1 MHSTS
6 SPYTTPTRRRLPA
19 WLLPALLLI
28 GFGGLFLL
36 LLRDELMPAPAVQ
49 TVRAE
54 YANPETPSEPQEARA
69 TLLFRATGWIIPDPL
84 PTAATTFIAGQVAE
98 VPVVEGELVQQGQ
111 LIARLDTREYELAL
125 AHAQGELEAAEARAA
140 ATDAAL
146 AEAEA
151 LLAALRERAENYAR
165 RHERMARL
173 TSAAASEQQR
183 EDALHDFTEYQ
194 ARLRAQE
201 AALQIAGSSAAQ
213 ARAQVRAAR
222 AACDQARLN
231 LSRCAIPAP
240 ISGRIMQLSA
250 VPGGRLSPGG
260 ETVDMSTAALL
271 YDPKHIALAA
281 DVPLDQAGKLC
292 VGQQV
297 RISCDVFPDRE
308 FCGRVASIYGK
319 ADQTRNTI
327 RCRVSIDDPDDMLRP
342 DMQCRGAFYSEGSIS
357 SAPAPDESAASDLVR
372 LPAEAIAADGS
383 VWVVSPQGT
392 LLKRRITREGDC
404 VRGVLPGE
412 PAVLNPSPSFTE
424 GQRVRHEP
432 HHLH

>member
-1 MHSTS
+1 MIPPHSPTA
-6 SPYTTPTRRRLPA
+6 TPPKRRLPA
-19 WLLPALLLI
+19 WGLPALLFA
-28 GFGGLFLL
+28 GFAGLFLL
-36 LLRDELMPAPAVQ
+36 LLREELMPAPAVQ
-49 TVRAE
+49 TARAE
-54 YANPETPSEPQEARA
+54 YATPEAPTEPQEARA
-69 TLLFRATGWIIPDPL
+69 TLLFRATGWIIADPL

-111 LIARLDTREYELAL
+111 LIARLDSQEYTLAL
-125 AHAQGELEAAEARAA
+125 AHAQGELEAAEAHAS

-165 RHERMARL
+165 RHERIARL
-173 TSAAASEQQR
+173 TTEAVSEQQR
-183 EDALHDFTEYQ
+183 EDALHDHTEYQ

-201 AALQIAGSSAAQ
+201 AALHIARGAAAQ
-213 ARAQVRAAR
+213 AKAQASAAR
-222 AACDQARLN
+222 AARDQAQLN
-231 LSRCAIPAP
+231 LSRCSIPAP
-240 ISGRIMQLSA
+240 ITGRIMRLSA

-281 DVPLDQAGKLC
+281 DVPLDQAGKLS

-297 RISCDVFPDRE
+297 RISCDVFPERE
-308 FCGRVASIYGK
+308 FSGRVASIYGQ

-357 SAPAPDESAASDLVR
+357 SAPAPDESTASDLVR